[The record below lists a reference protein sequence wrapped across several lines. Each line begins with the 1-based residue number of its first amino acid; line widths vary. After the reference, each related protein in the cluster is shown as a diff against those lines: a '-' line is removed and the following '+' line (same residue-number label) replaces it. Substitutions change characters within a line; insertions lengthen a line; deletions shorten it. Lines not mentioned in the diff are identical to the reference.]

1 MSNIIKINKYNQN
14 NINKD
19 NFTDIIFNSL
29 NEIEQRTKN
38 VNNKNMQI
46 KENIRSIKLKD
57 KKLDKLNEEVVNK
70 KEELKLIKELLL
82 LKDEKNMDINDII
95 DSYLGFLISSNDI
108 LDNKIDSLFQREIN
122 INSKQKI
129 INKLLNNEN
138 TDDDD
143 YDYIYEII
151 NKPIDINKFKIKA
164 KNNNNP
170 NEIMNL
176 DRYNM
181 HMNDL
186 ANNDFNMNNIHPI
199 KTNNKYSGLSNEK
212 TPPYNFSS
220 KEEQKNNIIRNN
232 NNQNNFDEYETPNIK
247 NNSIY
252 NNNNE
257 RIPNSNLY
265 NKNNNNNKSNP
276 RYRNER
282 ANFDPILDSDSYQK
296 QKNSKDKLN
305 SYPDKNYNNEKN
317 KTFKEEYKVSDI
329 DLNDKKKF
337 AKTDIND
344 FPNYNLKANNKLK
357 RAREIFK
364 RLLGRLKKSNEL
376 LFSKRFKNGN
386 KNLSDFIYDVLSTN
400 YFLRKILSILFEC
413 CLIYDPNNK
422 IKNTETM
429 HDSEFLGKLVNS
441 YEESD
446 DIDEIANIQAFE
458 RGLQEIKQITRETKQ
473 LKDKISSFA
482 SKINLNDVN

>member
-1 MSNIIKINKYNQN
+1 MSYKIKMNKNNQN
-14 NINKD
+14 NINKE
-19 NFTDIIFNSL
+19 NCTEILFNSL
-29 NEIEQRTKN
+29 NEIEQRTKS
-38 VNNKNMQI
+38 VTTKNIQI

-57 KKLDKLNEEVVNK
+57 KKLDKLNEEVVSK

-82 LKDEKNMDINDII
+82 LKEEKNININDII
-95 DSYLGFLISSNDI
+95 DSYLGFLISSNDL
-108 LDNKIDSLFQREIN
+108 LDNKINSLFQREIN

-129 INKLLNNEN
+129 INKLLGNEN
-138 TDDDD
+138 DEDD

-151 NKPIDINKFKIKA
+151 NKPIDINKFRIK
-164 KNNNNP
+164 KKENNNP
-170 NEIMNL
+170 NEILNL

-181 HMNDL
+181 NINDL
-186 ANNDFNMNNIHPI
+186 GNSDFNINNIHPI
-199 KTNNKYSGLSNEK
+199 KPNNIYSGLSHEK
-212 TPPYNFSS
+212 IPPYNFPLI
-220 KEEQKNNIIRNN
+220 ENNKNEDNL
-232 NNQNNFDEYETPNIK
+232 DDYETPNIK
-247 NNSIY
+247 SNSIY

-265 NKNNNNNKSNP
+265 SKGNNNNKNNP
-276 RYRNER
+276 KYKNDSD
-282 ANFDPILDSDSYQK
+282 NFDIILDTDTYPK
-296 QKNSKDKLN
+296 QKYSKDKLN

-317 KTFKEEYKVSDI
+317 KTFKEEYKVNDI
-329 DLNDKKKF
+329 YLNDKKKF

-344 FPNYNLKANNKLK
+344 FQNYNLKANNKLK

-364 RLLGRLKKSNEL
+364 RLLGKLKKSNEL

-446 DIDEIANIQAFE
+446 DIEELANIQAFQK
-458 RGLQEIKQITRETKQ
+458 GLEEIKQITRETKQ